1 MASAPIP
8 ACERPSDLT
17 STCGKS
23 TKTYAVNEEGVMMAT
38 SYGLERLMSISRCSV
53 IPTSPIP

>member
-8 ACERPSDLT
+8 ACERPRDLT

-23 TKTYAVNEEGVMMAT
+23 TRTYAVNEEGVMMAT
-38 SYGLERLMSISRCSV
+38 SYGLERLMSISRRSL
-53 IPTSPIP
+53 ILASPVP